1 MKLLTSLL
9 ILSETVFG
17 LRASCDENAL
27 ANVTNGQWECEP
39 TENERGQSCQIKCD
53 DGHYLPRPG
62 PAKRARCKIDD
73 DDNSRKT
80 WIYPHMEAG
89 EPMPE
94 FKCLAGCSKTVIEQI
109 PIKNGRWHCPLHDDD
124 DDLIGPGLQ
133 CFATCD
139 ERYDLHDSQ
148 GGYYSMNKYSK
159 ICKCST
165 DSNRCHW
172 ARLDNVPECRART
185 HLGKAPRIIN
195 GQTAVAHSKPY
206 MVSISVKTKG
216 GGGGGKGKKSKV
228 MVHYCGGVLIH
239 PNWIITAAHC
249 KKRGMTAILG
259 EHDVTVHEGVE
270 KNCRISK
277 TVQHPGYNGQ
287 TKHDMMLAQIKCNV
301 KSSKYIMP
309 ALLPPPNVDVKVE
322 ESCSICG
329 WGNMAYPDFR
339 PAEKLQCVDLPV
351 ISTHTC
357 NKGYRGAIHEDIMCI
372 GLMKGGKDSCQ
383 GDSGGPAICDGRV
396 HGIVMGGLYCAQADY
411 PGVYTRVSHYV
422 NWIKEVI
429 RSH

>member
-1 MKLLTSLL
+1 MKLLTNLL

-17 LRASCDENAL
+17 LRASCDEEAL
-27 ANVTNGQWECEP
+27 APVANGTWKCRA
-39 TENERGQSCQIKCD
+39 TDNNRGQSCEIECD

-62 PAKRARCKIDD
+62 PAKRARCKIDED
-73 DDNSRKT
+73 ETSRKT
-80 WIYPHMEAG
+80 WIYPHMESG
-89 EPMPE
+89 DLMPD
-94 FKCLAGCSKTVIEQI
+94 FKCLAGCSRTVIEEI
-109 PIKNGRWHCPLHDDD
+109 PITNGRWHCPLHDDD
-124 DDLIGPGLQ
+124 QVLVEPGLQ
-133 CFATCD
+133 CYATCD
-139 ERYDLHDSQ
+139 ERYDLHDSN
-148 GGYYSMNKYSK
+148 GGYYSMNKFSK
-159 ICKCST
+159 ICKCNSE
-165 DSNRCHW
+165 SNRCHW

-216 GGGGGKGKKSKV
+216 GGGGKKKKSKV

-239 PNWIITAAHC
+239 PNWVITAAHC

-259 EHDVTVHEGVE
+259 EHDVTVNEGVE

-287 TKHDMMLAQIKCNV
+287 TKHDMMLAQIKCNI

-309 ALLPPPNVDVKVE
+309 ALLPPANVDVKID

-351 ISTHTC
+351 IATNTC
-357 NKGYRGAIHEDIMCI
+357 NKGYRGAIHDDIMCI